1 MATSVINS
9 LKESDIPDGIDMSKV
24 VNGTFNVGYIKNLA
38 AMGITPATNVDTL
51 SVTKNMA
58 GYQQYENALLG
69 GNSSATTLAQNGA
82 PLGNR
87 KFEKQGGQCMDNT
100 QQVQERSYVV
110 DGMAY
115 LDGDTSKTGL
125 MYSAYQTIQDS
136 KDLLAAAQLLD
147 DNKCVKVKLIKNSQG
162 DTESGYIS
170 TNEYNVWKK
179 KQPSI
184 FAAEGF
190 EVSGRVDRYNIQ
202 PYYSYVGDGNAVTV
216 NGFFNDQIIDAN
228 WLLNP
233 MRVKTL
239 VLEDDEESE
248 DSPSIKLNI
257 DEDIVTGFFLGSI
270 TVLSLFLIYR
280 LFDRMPRKLSD
291 N

>member
-1 MATSVINS
+1 
-9 LKESDIPDGIDMSKV
+9 MSKV

-38 AMGITPATNVDTL
+38 AMGITPATNVGTL

-69 GNSSATTLAQNGA
+69 GNSSATTSAQNGA

-100 QQVQERSYVV
+100 QQVQERSFVV

-115 LDGDTSKTGL
+115 LNGDTSKTGL

-136 KDLLAAAQLLD
+136 KDLLAAAQLPD
-147 DNKCVKVKLIKNSQG
+147 DNKCVKVKLIKNSRG

-190 EVSGRVDRYNIQ
+190 EVSGRVDRYNVQ
-202 PYYSYVGDGNAVTV
+202 PYYSYVGDGNAVTM